1 MAKKTNQ
8 TTEPTLLQKAA
19 KRHAGAHFDASQLW
33 DNLFQI
39 TSLLTDRENQVLS
52 KSKLSRSRLRILLLL
67 NEEPKKCPS
76 YLAET
81 LGITKASITG
91 LAEALSK
98 DGLISANAST
108 KDRRSH
114 TLSITAK
121 GKTLL
126 KKALPSYY
134 PKLSEA
140 TSTLSRAEQS
150 QLVQVLQKWIS
161 GVAKTK

>member
-8 TTEPTLLQKAA
+8 TIETSLLQKAA

-52 KSKLSRSRLRILLLL
+52 KYKLSRSRLRILLLL

-76 YLAET
+76 FLAET

-98 DGLISANAST
+98 EGLISANAST

-126 KKALPSYY
+126 KRALPGYY

-140 TSTLSRAEQS
+140 TTSLTRQDQS
-150 QLVQVLQKWIS
+150 QLAQILQKWVS
-161 GVAKTK
+161 GVAKSK